1 MDPQTEQLNQRR
13 TLTPEQVVDLY
24 KQVDA
29 RIEQLRQKPHI
40 KRAADL
46 NAAHLPVESYPYHN
60 YTHINDVFRESLFF
74 ALADKALGVPD
85 ALNDHQL
92 ELLATAAAYHEIE
105 YHHGVKGHE
114 QRGADISEEDLPTIY
129 DFSDRHLIAD
139 AIKDT
144 QLITI
149 DNHLAQIQTPTNVLS
164 RYLMDADM
172 SNFGRTD
179 FFDKMR
185 LVFEETRK
193 TTISDVPQR
202 DFEEK
207 TRAFLTHHEWK
218 SDAAKLLREPQRLEN
233 VQALQTMLNEPS
245 GLPAK

>member
-1 MDPQTEQLNQRR
+1 MDPQTEQPHQRR
-13 TLTPEQVVDLY
+13 TLTSEQVSDLY

-29 RIEQLRQKPHI
+29 RIEQLMQKPHI

-46 NAAHLPVESYPYHN
+46 NTANLPIESYPYHN
-60 YTHINDVFRESLFF
+60 YTHVDDVVRESLFF
-74 ALADKALGVPD
+74 ALADRELGAPD

-92 ELLATAAAYHEIE
+92 ELLMTAALYHEIE
-105 YHHGVKGHE
+105 YHQGPKGHE
-114 QRGADISEEDLPTIY
+114 QRGANVSEEDLPTIY

-144 QLITI
+144 QLITV
-149 DNHLAQIQTPTNVLS
+149 DNHLAQKQTPTNVLS

-185 LVFEETRK
+185 LVFRETKK
-193 TTISDVPQR
+193 TTVSDIAQR